1 MKWSVQSV
9 GGLAAKATRDAR
21 VQDGAITKDSIP
33 TKRPLSQ
40 EGCKHRAVQSRVTR
54 QQRHQ
59 NHGPQPQAQS
69 CSWSITRRRHE
80 HTQATKDYTGECA
93 SIVVLETR
101 LDWGGRE
108 AVSSRGLAARLLH
121 FPKHRDVGQPL
132 RRSATVKNANA
143 WTLPELT
150 QSYQEHETPQTTTK
164 IGLQFI
170 DHLKSAKD
178 KT

>member
-93 SIVVLETR
+93 SICCNG
-101 LDWGGRE
+101 D
-108 AVSSRGLAARLLH
+108 
-121 FPKHRDVGQPL
+121 
-132 RRSATVKNANA
+132 
-143 WTLPELT
+143 
-150 QSYQEHETPQTTTK
+150 K
-164 IGLQFI
+164 IGLGR
-170 DHLKSAKD
+170 KGSCVESRTCGEASALPQAPRCWPAATTERD
-178 KT
+178 RQERERLDSS